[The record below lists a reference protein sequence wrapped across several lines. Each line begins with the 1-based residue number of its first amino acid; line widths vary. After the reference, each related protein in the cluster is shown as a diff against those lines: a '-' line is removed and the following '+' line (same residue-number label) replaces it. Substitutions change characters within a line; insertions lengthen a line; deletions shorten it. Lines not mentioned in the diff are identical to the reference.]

1 MMSVKRL
8 FSAGAIIVCAVTAA
22 VAMPQYAAA
31 APPPPPASNI
41 CDKGVILG
49 FKPWYHGLTKEEYI
63 DGNDPQKG
71 TECHIDGSKPLREM
85 VTVIALNIVQ
95 DIFVLA
101 GYISVAFTM
110 YGGFLFLT
118 SAGSPDQAASGR
130 RTIIH
135 SLIGLAI
142 AVSAGAIV
150 NFIAGA
156 L

>member
-1 MMSVKRL
+1 MKKL
-8 FSAGAIIVCAVTAA
+8 FSAVAIITCAVTA
-22 VAMPQYAAA
+22 VVTVPQYAAA
-31 APPPPPASNI
+31 APPSTGPNS
-41 CDKGVILG
+41 CDTKGMILG
-49 FKPWYHGLTKEEYI
+49 FKPWYHGLTKEEYV

-71 TECHIDGSKPLREM
+71 TECHIDGDIPLKKM
-85 VTVIALNIVQ
+85 VTVTTLNIVQ

>member
-1 MMSVKRL
+1 MMGIKR
-8 FSAGAIIVCAVTAA
+8 FAGAIIVCAVTAA
-22 VAMPQYAAA
+22 VAVPQYAAA

-49 FKPWYHGLTKEEYI
+49 FKPWYHGLTVEELA
-63 DGNDPQKG
+63 DPNDKSSV
-71 TECHIDGSKPLREM
+71 ECRINTSTPLREM

>member
-1 MMSVKRL
+1 MMSMKRL
-8 FSAGAIIVCAVTAA
+8 FSAVAIIACVVTATLA
-22 VAMPQYAAA
+22 APQYAAA
-31 APPPPPASNI
+31 APPPPGPTS
-41 CDKGVILG
+41 CDTKGMILG
-49 FKPWYHGLTKEEYI
+49 FKPWYYGLTEPDCSIKTI
-63 DGNDPQKG
+63 G
-71 TECHIDGSKPLREM
+71 TAVNLR
-85 VTVIALNIVQ
+85 TFILTIALNIVQ